1 MGVPF
6 FVQWGSLDDNVPP
19 WNSRRL
25 VPLILCMYKMLA
37 NDLLIFLFFK
47 VRMLDELSGSREA
60 VQAQEVFGA
69 GHWWNG
75 LL

>member
-1 MGVPF
+1 
-6 FVQWGSLDDNVPP
+6 
-19 WNSRRL
+19 
-25 VPLILCMYKMLA
+25 MLA